1 MIKNID
7 FSKQLP

>member
-7 FSKQLP
+7 NQ